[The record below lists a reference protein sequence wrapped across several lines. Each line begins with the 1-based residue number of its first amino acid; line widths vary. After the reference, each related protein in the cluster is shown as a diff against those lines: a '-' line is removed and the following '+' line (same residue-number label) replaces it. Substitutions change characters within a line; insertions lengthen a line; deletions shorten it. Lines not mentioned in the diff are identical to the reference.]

1 MRDSLAQAGGAA
13 ITEAALADP
22 GDAKIRVQWALKSR
36 ATGVREGACGPMPK
50 PLLDTLKAGA
60 DFLAKRGVDEARLN
74 MEHLLAHV
82 LDCRR
87 LDLYLRFGEVLQD
100 ADLDRLRGLTM
111 QRAAGT
117 PLQHLLGTV
126 PFGGLE
132 LITDQRA
139 LIPRPETEYLCERLV
154 ARAVAEGPPRRLLD
168 LACGSGCIGLA
179 LAQAWKDRAP
189 EVVMAD
195 VSEDALDLARLNA
208 SRLGFPD
215 VRFLRSDLFEKVSGL
230 FDLITANLPYIPSA
244 EIPALSREVRRDP
257 LLALDG
263 GPDGLDLVRRFV
275 EAAPAFLEAE
285 GAIALELGQGQADMV
300 CATLQERGWR
310 AVEALPDLAGIVR
323 FVLAKKPLPT
333 E

>member
-1 MRDSLAQAGGAA
+1 
-13 ITEAALADP
+13 
-22 GDAKIRVQWALKSR
+22 
-36 ATGVREGACGPMPK
+36 MPK

-60 DFLAKRGVDEARLN
+60 DFLAKRGVEEARLN

-100 ADLDRLRGLTM
+100 ADLDRLRGLTL

-139 LIPRPETEYLCERLV
+139 LIPRPETEYLCELLV
-154 ARAVAEGPPRRLLD
+154 ARAVRLGSPPRRLLD
-168 LACGSGCIGLA
+168 MACGSGCIGLA
-179 LAQAWKDRAP
+179 LAHAWKGQALD
-189 EVVMAD
+189 VVMAD

-215 VRFLRSDLFEKVSGL
+215 VRFLRSDLFEKISGA

-244 EIPALSREVRRDP
+244 EIPTLSREVRRDP

-263 GPDGLDLVRRFV
+263 GADGLDLVRRFV

-285 GAIALELGQGQADMV
+285 GAIALELAQGQAESV
-300 CATLQERGWR
+300 VAALQERGWR
-310 AVEALPDLAGIVR
+310 EVEALPDLAGIVR

>member
-1 MRDSLAQAGGAA
+1 
-13 ITEAALADP
+13 
-22 GDAKIRVQWALKSR
+22 
-36 ATGVREGACGPMPK
+36 MPK
-50 PLLDTLKAGA
+50 PLLETLKAGA
-60 DFLAKRGVDEARLN
+60 EFLAKRGVEEARLN

-87 LDLYLRFGEVLQD
+87 LDLYLRFGEVIRD
-100 ADLDRLRGLTM
+100 PDLDRLRGLTM
-111 QRAAGT
+111 QRASGT

-139 LIPRPETEYLCERLV
+139 LIPRPETEYLCELL
-154 ARAVAEGPPRRLLD
+154 ATRAAAAAPPRRLLD

-179 LAQAWKDRAP
+179 LAQAWKERGV
-189 EVVMAD
+189 ELVLAD

-208 SRLGFPD
+208 SRLGFPGA
-215 VRFLRSDLFEKVSGL
+215 RFLRSDLFEKISGR

-263 GPDGLDLVRRFV
+263 GADGLTLVRRFV
-275 EAAPAFLEAE
+275 EAAPAFLEDE
-285 GAIALELGQGQADMV
+285 GGIALELGQGQSDEVTA
-300 CATLQERGWR
+300 ALRERGWR
-310 AVEALPDLAGIVR
+310 EVEALADLAGIPR